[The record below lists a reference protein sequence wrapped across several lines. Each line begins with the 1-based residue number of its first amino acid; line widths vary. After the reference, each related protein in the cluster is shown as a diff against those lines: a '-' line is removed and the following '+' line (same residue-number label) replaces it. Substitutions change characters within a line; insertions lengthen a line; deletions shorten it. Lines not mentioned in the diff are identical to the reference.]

1 MSYVAHLSTGD
12 IKVIQGQG
20 MPSHRHHDHG
30 NLYVKL
36 NIKFPDSLTPDQLT
50 GLEKALPA
58 RRKLNKISSKVF
70 QEEVHL
76 TEPSER
82 EKQGAASDGMDEDE
96 DDERGGPGVQ
106 CAQRESRGICLLFSF
121 LNRLPMFAPQFP
133 PQSKRIMH
141 EHFYDHDPVFYHS
154 IPPCY
159 STSLATLHID
169 ISEPFFHKGTLIPV
183 QEICLHF

>member
-1 MSYVAHLSTGD
+1 VFASGLLISQFSRLPVGD

-76 TEPSER
+76 EEPSER
-82 EKQGAASDGMDEDE
+82 EKQGAAADGMDED
-96 DDERGGPGVQ
+96 DDEERGGPGVQ
-106 CAQRESRGICLLFSF
+106 CAQRESRVIC
-121 LNRLPMFAPQFP
+121 
-133 PQSKRIMH
+133 
-141 EHFYDHDPVFYHS
+141 
-154 IPPCY
+154 
-159 STSLATLHID
+159 SLW
-169 ISEPFFHKGTLIPV
+169 SS
-183 QEICLHF
+183 